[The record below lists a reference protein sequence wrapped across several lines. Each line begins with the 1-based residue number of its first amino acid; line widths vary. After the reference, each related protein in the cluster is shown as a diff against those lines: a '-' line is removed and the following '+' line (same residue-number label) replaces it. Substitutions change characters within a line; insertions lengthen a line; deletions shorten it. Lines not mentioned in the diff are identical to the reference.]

1 MFFIWKFRWV
11 QYLDAV
17 INPLLKRGFIN
28 PAFLKNDQMKKIQ
41 LFAAA
46 AIDLLQSDINE
57 WLATN
62 KDVQIISTNIA
73 SLAKVSVLGSDR
85 TTEGE
90 YAFYILY
97 TVPDE
102 MVDHELMA
110 AYHQMPSGLP
120 DPGVIESEIN

>member
-1 MFFIWKFRWV
+1 
-11 QYLDAV
+11 
-17 INPLLKRGFIN
+17 
-28 PAFLKNDQMKKIQ
+28 MKKIQ

-102 MVDHELMA
+102 MVDHGLMA